1 MKKIYILIFT
11 TIFVFILSGCSSPT
25 TLKLHGVSRDEVAN
39 VLWKHG
45 SKRIEHDISTGSRV
59 KIWPDLV
66 IGRGVQ
72 VWPNPPNIDKP
83 KTVFNYRLEHFL
95 ETEYCKD
102 TIYQREEGPN
112 NLVVSLK
119 CESKRVYMNFLW
131 GILNLYER
139 DIKLEK
145 SIMLE
150 TAKELG
156 TSRTNI
162 EWKE

>member
-11 TIFVFILSGCSSPT
+11 TTFVFILSGCSSPT
-25 TLKLHGVSRDEVAN
+25 TLKLHGVSKDEVAN

-59 KIWPDLV
+59 
-66 IGRGVQ
+66 Q
-72 VWPNPPNIDKP
+72 VWPDPPNIDKP
-83 KTVFNYRLEHFL
+83 KTVFNYRLKHFL

-102 TIYQREEGPN
+102 TIYLREEGPN

-119 CESKRVYMNFLW
+119 CESKRVFSDFLW
-131 GILNLYER
+131 GILKLYER

-150 TAKELG
+150 TARELG
-156 TSRTNI
+156 KSRTNI